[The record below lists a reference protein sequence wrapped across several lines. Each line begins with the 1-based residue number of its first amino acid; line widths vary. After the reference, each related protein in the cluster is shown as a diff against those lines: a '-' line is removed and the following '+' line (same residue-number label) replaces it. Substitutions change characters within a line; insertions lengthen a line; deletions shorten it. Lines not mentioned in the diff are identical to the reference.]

1 MKYKVVAVTGG
12 IGSGK
17 SVVCRI
23 LRESGFDV
31 YDCDMRARVIM
42 DSSPQ
47 IKDALRTCIS
57 PLAVDADGNIDRK
70 QIAGIVFSDKIK
82 LQALNSI
89 VHQCVRD
96 DFERWISGRQ
106 DRPVFV
112 ETAILYESGLDR
124 LADEI
129 WNVIC
134 PDMQMRVNR
143 VRLRDAATIE
153 QVMKRIAAQRA
164 EEQALATECRVPV
177 YELVNDGSR
186 SLLLQIDSLLQD

>member
-1 MKYKVVAVTGG
+1 MAVTGG

-31 YDCDMRARVIM
+31 YDCDARARIIM
-42 DSSPQ
+42 DTSPQ
-47 IKDALRTCIS
+47 IKDALCSHIS

-70 QIAGIVFSDKIK
+70 HIAGIVFSDKTK

-96 DFERWISGRQ
+96 DLEQWVCGRQ
-106 DRPVFV
+106 DKPVFV

-124 LADEI
+124 LVDEI
-129 WNVIC
+129 WNVTC
-134 PDMQMRVNR
+134 PDMQIRVDR
-143 VRLRDAATIE
+143 VRLRDAATAE
-153 QVMKRIAAQRA
+153 QVMERIAAQQA
-164 EEQALATECRVPV
+164 EEQALASECRIPV
-177 YELVNDGSR
+177 YELVNDGAC
-186 SLLLQIDSLLQD
+186 SLLLQVDSLLQDR